1 MSILQETKRV
11 LLKKDTGIV
20 SFINNE
26 GNSTHVLYI
35 QKPKMIKNKDFEE
48 IMESIEIKF
57 KNLHKKYK
65 KKIIE
70 KNKTNLDI

>member
-1 MSILQETKRV
+1 MSILQEAKRV
-11 LLKKDTGIV
+11 FLKKDTGIV

-48 IMESIEIKF
+48 IMESIQIKF
-57 KNLHKKYK
+57 KKP
-65 KKIIE
+65 
-70 KNKTNLDI
+70 

>member
-11 LLKKDTGIV
+11 LLKKETGIV
-20 SFINNE
+20 SFINKE

-57 KNLHKKYK
+57 KKP
-65 KKIIE
+65 
-70 KNKTNLDI
+70 